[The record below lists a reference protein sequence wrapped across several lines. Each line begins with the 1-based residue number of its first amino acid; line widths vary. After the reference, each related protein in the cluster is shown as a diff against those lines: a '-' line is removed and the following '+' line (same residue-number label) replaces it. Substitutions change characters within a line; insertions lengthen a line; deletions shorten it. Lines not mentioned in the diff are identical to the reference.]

1 MASNLPIQTIFLDKF
16 VEFNK
21 DRYKDDA
28 EMLALFDGLTLADIT
43 ISDITADGTNPEL
56 QSATVT
62 SVSRN
67 FKGVEQKWLPANIN
81 TPFAFVVVNKGAPL
95 TSEAELA
102 DQTTPGAYVYLVGEG
117 EEAVQRVGLVLAS
130 TTTTETQAADALALF
145 KANFEYVLDD
155 ADVDTAT
162 AKVLK
167 VTTNPFTRG
176 ELVYEI
182 GKAPIIEIPETDYG
196 RLEFK
201 EITQPEPEPQP

>member
-43 ISDITADGTNPEL
+43 ISDITADGANPEL

-95 TSEAELA
+95 TGEDQLA
-102 DQTTPGAYVYLVGEG
+102 KQTTPGAYVYLVGEG
-117 EEAVQRVGLVLAS
+117 EEAV
-130 TTTTETQAADALALF
+130 
-145 KANFEYVLDD
+145 
-155 ADVDTAT
+155 
-162 AKVLK
+162 
-167 VTTNPFTRG
+167 
-176 ELVYEI
+176 
-182 GKAPIIEIPETDYG
+182 
-196 RLEFK
+196 
-201 EITQPEPEPQP
+201 